1 MGKSEYIFP
10 FLNPE
15 NRMIKNKMIKRGIS
29 LVLLSSIV
37 GLSACEK
44 KLGMEQER
52 AAASSS
58 DIVLTTEDSGEES
71 VAIAALGL
79 NANVLPSIEGVTIDG
94 QAEELAPVNLTVGV
108 INSVV
113 KDLQER
119 LMQLGYMEDDEPTT
133 YYGDATSKAVQYFQR
148 QTGRSMDGITG
159 VDTWDALMAD
169 NAPHYA
175 AKLGFKGDDITKI
188 QYRLYNLGYL
198 TESGQINGTF
208 DADTETAVKKLQE
221 VNHLTVDGTVG
232 AATVDLL
239 YSEDVKANIIA
250 LGEQSEIVKK
260 YQNRLI
266 ALGYLSG
273 EADGNFGLSTQNAIR
288 AFQSRNDQVVD
299 GYLGPDTRHILD
311 SESAKPFGMRLG
323 EQSSDVQNMQ
333 KLLAKYGYLPSDKA
347 SGYFGE
353 LTKDA
358 VLSFQRTNGLTAD
371 GTVGAKTLQIL
382 QSNSAKSKPKNSRNG
397 NNGNSRRGGGNTGG
411 GGNAAP
417 SGGFSSGS
425 GGATVSGSASAL
437 ISIASSKIG
446 SPYVWG
452 SKGPNS
458 FDCSGFVYWCLN
470 QAGVGTS
477 YMTSS
482 GWRSPGRFKK
492 VGASELQE
500 GDIVVVRGHVG
511 IYAGGGSVIDASSSN
526 GRVVHRSFSG
536 WWSKNFIT
544 AWRIFS

>member
-1 MGKSEYIFP
+1 MQDHIRNSKLFHRV
-10 FLNPE
+10 L
-15 NRMIKNKMIKRGIS
+15 S
-29 LVLLSSIV
+29 LVLV
-37 GLSACEK
+37 AGLLGLTACEK
-44 KLGMEQER
+44 KLGAEEQ
-52 AAASSS
+52 AASSS
-58 DIVLTTEDSGEES
+58 DIVLTTEAES
-71 VAIAALGL
+71 EGVMAIAALGL

-94 QAEELAPVNLTVGV
+94 QAEDLAPVNLTVGV

-113 KDLQER
+113 KDLQQR
-119 LMQLGYMEDDEPTT
+119 LMNLGYMEEDEPTT

-148 QTGRSMDGITG
+148 QTGRKMDGITG
-159 VDTWDALMAD
+159 VDTWDALMSES
-169 NAPHYA
+169 APHYA
-175 AKLGFKGDDITKI
+175 AKLGFQGDDITKI

-208 DADTETAVKKLQE
+208 DQDTETAVKKLQE
-221 VNHLTVDGTVG
+221 VNKLTIDGTVG
-232 AATVDLL
+232 QTTYNLL
-239 YSEDVKANIIA
+239 YSDEVKANIIA

-299 GYLGPDTRHILD
+299 GYLGPDTRSLMD
-311 SESAKPFGMRLG
+311 SENAKPFGMRLG
-323 EQSSDVQNMQ
+323 EQSDDVKNMQ
-333 KLLAKYGYLPSDKA
+333 NLLVKYGYLSQDKA

-358 VLSFQRTNGLTAD
+358 VIAFQSVNGLGTD
-371 GTVGAKTLQIL
+371 GTAGAKTLQLL
-382 QSNSAKSKPKNSRNG
+382 QSGTAKSKPKPKAKANTPSRG
-397 NNGNSRRGGGNTGG
+397 NRGGAAGGNSAPAGRGDTG
-411 GGNAAP
+411 
-417 SGGFSSGS
+417 SGGSVSSGV
-425 GGATVSGSASAL
+425 GGATVSGSAGSL

-452 SKGPNS
+452 AKGPNS

-482 GWRSPGRFKK
+482 GWRNPGRFKK
-492 VGASELQE
+492 VSMGELQA

-526 GRVVHRSFSG
+526 GRVVHRSLSG
-536 WWSKNFIT
+536 WWANNFIT

>member
-1 MGKSEYIFP
+1 MQDHIRNSKLFH
-10 FLNPE
+10 
-15 NRMIKNKMIKRGIS
+15 RGLS
-29 LVLLSSIV
+29 LVLV
-37 GLSACEK
+37 AGLLGLTACEK
-44 KLGMEQER
+44 KLGAEEQ
-52 AAASSS
+52 AVSSS
-58 DIVLTTEDSGEES
+58 DIVLTTEAES
-71 VAIAALGL
+71 EGVMAIAALGL

-94 QAEELAPVNLTVGV
+94 QAEDLAPVNLTVGV

-113 KDLQER
+113 KDLQQR
-119 LMQLGYMEDDEPTT
+119 LMNLGYMEEDEPTT

-148 QTGRSMDGITG
+148 QTGRKMDGITG
-159 VDTWDALMAD
+159 VDTWDALMSES
-169 NAPHYA
+169 APHYA
-175 AKLGFKGDDITKI
+175 AKLGFQGADITKI

-208 DADTETAVKKLQE
+208 DQDTETAVKKLQE
-221 VNHLTVDGTVG
+221 VNKLTIDGTVG
-232 AATVDLL
+232 QTTYNLL
-239 YSEDVKANIIA
+239 YSDEVKANIIA

-299 GYLGPDTRHILD
+299 GYLGPDTRSLMD
-311 SESAKPFGMRLG
+311 SENAKPFGMRLG
-323 EQSSDVQNMQ
+323 EQSDDVKNMQ
-333 KLLAKYGYLPSDKA
+333 NLLVKYGYLPQDKA

-358 VLSFQRTNGLTAD
+358 VIAFQSVNGLGTD
-371 GTVGAKTLQIL
+371 GTAGAKTLQLL
-382 QSNSAKSKPKNSRNG
+382 QSGTAKSKPKPKAKAKTPSRGNG
-397 NNGNSRRGGGNTGG
+397 GGAAGGNSAPAGRGDTG
-411 GGNAAP
+411 
-417 SGGFSSGS
+417 SGGSISSGV
-425 GGATVSGSASAL
+425 GGATVSGSAGSL

-452 SKGPNS
+452 AKGPNS

-482 GWRSPGRFKK
+482 GWRNPGRFKK
-492 VGASELQE
+492 VSMGELQA

-526 GRVVHRSFSG
+526 GRVVHRSLSG
-536 WWSKNFIT
+536 WWANNFIT

>member
-1 MGKSEYIFP
+1 MQDHIRNSKLFH
-10 FLNPE
+10 
-15 NRMIKNKMIKRGIS
+15 RGLS
-29 LVLLSSIV
+29 LVLV
-37 GLSACEK
+37 AGLLGLTACEK
-44 KLGMEQER
+44 KLGAEEQ
-52 AAASSS
+52 AVSSS
-58 DIVLTTEDSGEES
+58 DIVLTTEAES
-71 VAIAALGL
+71 EGVMAIAALGL

-94 QAEELAPVNLTVGV
+94 QAEDLAPVNLTVGV

-113 KDLQER
+113 KDLQQR
-119 LMQLGYMEDDEPTT
+119 LMNLGYMEEDELTT

-148 QTGRSMDGITG
+148 QTGRKMDGITG
-159 VDTWDALMAD
+159 VDTWDALMSES
-169 NAPHYA
+169 APHYA
-175 AKLGFKGDDITKI
+175 AKLGFQGDDITKI

-208 DADTETAVKKLQE
+208 DQDTETAVKKLQE
-221 VNHLTVDGTVG
+221 VNKLTIDGTVG
-232 AATVDLL
+232 QTTYNLL
-239 YSEDVKANIIA
+239 YSDEVKANIIA

-299 GYLGPDTRHILD
+299 GYLGPDTRSLMD
-311 SESAKPFGMRLG
+311 SENAKPFGMRLG
-323 EQSSDVQNMQ
+323 EQSDDVKNMQ
-333 KLLAKYGYLPSDKA
+333 NLLVKYGYLPQDKA

-358 VLSFQRTNGLTAD
+358 VIAFQSVNGLGTD
-371 GTVGAKTLQIL
+371 GTAGAKTLQLL
-382 QSNSAKSKPKNSRNG
+382 QSGTAKSKPKPKAKAKTPSRGNG
-397 NNGNSRRGGGNTGG
+397 GGAAGGNSAPAGRGDTG
-411 GGNAAP
+411 
-417 SGGFSSGS
+417 SGGSISSGV
-425 GGATVSGSASAL
+425 GGATVSGSAGSL

-452 SKGPNS
+452 AKGPNS

-482 GWRSPGRFKK
+482 GWRNPGRFKK
-492 VGASELQE
+492 VSMGELQA

-526 GRVVHRSFSG
+526 GRVVHRSLSG
-536 WWSKNFIT
+536 WWANNFIT

>member
-1 MGKSEYIFP
+1 MQDHIRNSKLFH
-10 FLNPE
+10 
-15 NRMIKNKMIKRGIS
+15 RGLS
-29 LVLLSSIV
+29 LVLV
-37 GLSACEK
+37 AGLLGLTACEK
-44 KLGMEQER
+44 KLGAEEQ
-52 AAASSS
+52 AASSS
-58 DIVLTTEDSGEES
+58 DIVLTTEAES
-71 VAIAALGL
+71 EGVMAIAALGL

-94 QAEELAPVNLTVGV
+94 QAEDLAPVNLTVGV

-113 KDLQER
+113 RDLQQR
-119 LMQLGYMEDDEPTT
+119 LMNLGYMEEDEPTT

-148 QTGRSMDGITG
+148 QTGRKMDGITG
-159 VDTWDALMAD
+159 VDTWDALMSES
-169 NAPHYA
+169 APHYA
-175 AKLGFKGDDITKI
+175 AKLGFQGDDITKI

-208 DADTETAVKKLQE
+208 DQDTETAVKKLQE
-221 VNHLTVDGTVG
+221 VNKLTIDGTVG
-232 AATVDLL
+232 QTTYNLL
-239 YSEDVKANIIA
+239 YSDEVKANIIA

-299 GYLGPDTRHILD
+299 GYLGPDTRSLMD
-311 SESAKPFGMRLG
+311 SENAKPFGMRLG
-323 EQSSDVQNMQ
+323 EQSDDVKNMQ
-333 KLLAKYGYLPSDKA
+333 NLLVKYGYLSQDKA

-358 VLSFQRTNGLTAD
+358 VIAFQSVNGLGTD
-371 GTVGAKTLQIL
+371 GTAGAKTLQLL
-382 QSNSAKSKPKNSRNG
+382 QSGTAKSKPKPKAKANTPSRG
-397 NNGNSRRGGGNTGG
+397 NRGGAAGGNSAPAGRGDTG
-411 GGNAAP
+411 
-417 SGGFSSGS
+417 SGGSISSGV
-425 GGATVSGSASAL
+425 GGATVSGSAGSL

-452 SKGPNS
+452 AKGPNS

-482 GWRSPGRFKK
+482 GWRNPGRFKK
-492 VGASELQE
+492 VSMGELQA

-526 GRVVHRSFSG
+526 GRVVHRSLSG
-536 WWSKNFIT
+536 WWANNFIT

>member
-1 MGKSEYIFP
+1 MQDHIRNSKLFH
-10 FLNPE
+10 
-15 NRMIKNKMIKRGIS
+15 RGLS
-29 LVLLSSIV
+29 LVLV
-37 GLSACEK
+37 AGLLGLTACEK
-44 KLGMEQER
+44 KLGAEEQ
-52 AAASSS
+52 AASSS
-58 DIVLTTEDSGEES
+58 DIILTTEAES
-71 VAIAALGL
+71 EGVMAIAALGL

-94 QAEELAPVNLTVGV
+94 QAEDLAPVNLTVGV

-113 KDLQER
+113 KDLQQR
-119 LMQLGYMEDDEPTT
+119 LMNLGYMEEDEPTT

-148 QTGRSMDGITG
+148 QTGRKMDGITG
-159 VDTWDALMAD
+159 VDTWDALMSES
-169 NAPHYA
+169 APHYA
-175 AKLGFKGDDITKI
+175 AKLGFQGDDITKI

-208 DADTETAVKKLQE
+208 DQDTETAVKKLQE
-221 VNHLTVDGTVG
+221 VNKLTIDGTVG
-232 AATVDLL
+232 QATYNLL
-239 YSEDVKANIIA
+239 YSDEVKANIIA

-299 GYLGPDTRHILD
+299 GYLGPDTRSLMD
-311 SESAKPFGMRLG
+311 SENAKPFGMRLG
-323 EQSSDVQNMQ
+323 EQSDDVKNLQN
-333 KLLAKYGYLPSDKA
+333 LLVKYGYLSQDKA

-358 VLSFQRTNGLTAD
+358 VIAFQSVNGLGTD
-371 GTVGAKTLQIL
+371 GTAGAKTLQLL
-382 QSNSAKSKPKNSRNG
+382 QSGTAKSKPKPKAKAKTPSRGNG
-397 NNGNSRRGGGNTGG
+397 GGAAGGNSAPAGRGDTG
-411 GGNAAP
+411 
-417 SGGFSSGS
+417 SGGSVSSGV
-425 GGATVSGSASAL
+425 GGATVSGSAGSL

-452 SKGPNS
+452 AKGPNS

-482 GWRSPGRFKK
+482 GWRNPGRFKK
-492 VGASELQE
+492 VSMGELQA

-526 GRVVHRSFSG
+526 GRVVHRSLSG
-536 WWSKNFIT
+536 WWANNFIT